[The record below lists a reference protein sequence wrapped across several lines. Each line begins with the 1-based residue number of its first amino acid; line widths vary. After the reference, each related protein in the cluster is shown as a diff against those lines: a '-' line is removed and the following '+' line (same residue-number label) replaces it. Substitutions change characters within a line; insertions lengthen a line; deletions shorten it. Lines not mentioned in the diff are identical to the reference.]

1 MAQLTRD
8 QLETQQ
14 ENIHNA
20 LVAAKRA
27 IRTQFEEGLV
37 GQTVLIRRTLKDPI
51 SGDKHDVE
59 IEATI
64 TGLRWT
70 YEDEMELKVT
80 YTHPFTGKA
89 IETEAPMF

>member
-27 IRTQFEEGLV
+27 IRTQFEAGLV

>member
-27 IRTQFEEGLV
+27 IRTQFEAGLV
-37 GQTVLIRRTLKDPI
+37 GQTVLIQRTLKDPI

-89 IETEAPMF
+89 VETEAPMY

>member
-1 MAQLTRD
+1 MTQLTRD

-20 LVAAKRA
+20 LVVAKRA
-27 IRTQFEEGLV
+27 IRTQFEAGLV
-37 GQTVLIRRTLKDPI
+37 GQTVSIQRTLKDPI

-59 IEATI
+59 LEATI
-64 TGLRWT
+64 TGLRWS

-80 YTHPFTGKA
+80 YTHPFTGKV
-89 IETEAPMF
+89 IETEAPMY